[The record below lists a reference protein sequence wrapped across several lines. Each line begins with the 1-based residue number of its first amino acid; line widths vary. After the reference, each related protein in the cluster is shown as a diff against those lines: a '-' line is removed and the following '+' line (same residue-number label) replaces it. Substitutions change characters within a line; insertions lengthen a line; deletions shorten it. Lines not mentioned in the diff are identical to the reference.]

1 MTTLAQLASHF
12 DLAYEGDGEV
22 DINRVA
28 TLSGAQSG
36 EISFLSNRHYLADL
50 AQTDASAVI
59 LSPEFSDKYSGNK
72 LISDQ
77 PYVTFAKVAEL
88 LAPRRAQPT
97 GIHPRAHIDVTA
109 ELADDVSI
117 GAFSVIGA
125 DVTIEAGVRIGDRVS
140 IGAGCRIGAGTVI
153 KSGVVIEHDCQLGER
168 VTLHPGVVIGADG
181 FGLARDHDR
190 WLKIPQTG
198 RVIIGADCS
207 VGANT
212 TIDRGAIEDTVLAE
226 DVHLDNQIQ
235 IGHNVHIGKHTVIAG
250 CAAVAGSAKIG
261 ANCLIGGGAGVVGH
275 IRVCDGVTIQAMA
288 LVTKSIRK
296 PGIYGSVAP
305 LQENS
310 QWRKTAVRIKQL
322 DDIARRLSKIE
333 RTTDD

>member
-1 MTTLAQLASHF
+1 MTTLSQLASHF
-12 DLAYEGDGEV
+12 DLAYEGDGE
-22 DINRVA
+22 IELNQVA
-28 TLSGAQSG
+28 TLSGAQTG
-36 EISFLSNRHYLADL
+36 DISFLSNRAYLGDL
-50 AQTDASAVI
+50 KETAASAVI
-59 LSPEFSDKYSGNK
+59 VSSDFVDDYTGNK

-77 PYVTFAKVAEL
+77 PYVTFAKVAEFF
-88 LAPRRAQPT
+88 APKHTQQS
-97 GIHPRAHIDVTA
+97 GIHPKAHIDATA
-109 ELADDVSI
+109 ELADDVSV
-117 GAFSVIGA
+117 GAFTVIGA
-125 DVTIEAGVRIGDRVS
+125 DVVIAEGAHIGDRVT
-140 IGAGCRIGAGTVI
+140 IGPGCTIGKDSVI
-153 KSGVVIEHDCQLGER
+153 KSGVVIEHDCQLGQR

-198 RVIIGADCS
+198 RVIIGHDCS

-212 TIDRGAIEDTVLAE
+212 TIDRGAIEDTVLAD

-235 IGHNVHIGKHTVIAG
+235 IGHNVRIGAHTVIAG
-250 CAAVAGSAKIG
+250 CAAVAGSAHIG

-275 IRVCDGVTIQAMA
+275 ISVCDGVTIQAMA
-288 LVTKSIRK
+288 LVTKSINK
-296 PGIYGSVAP
+296 PGVYGSVAP

-322 DDIARRLSKIE
+322 DDLARRLKKIE